1 MTEEKTNK
9 ISIYLLKPGKSP
21 DDILKGVHKEI
32 KKGYI
37 KFELEKPEMGKDVFI
52 RFSTRDEKSGR
63 VEYHSTK
70 DLRKIINKTL
80 ENTAWR
86 LMSEGISYRLG
97 FLSGRLRGYEREEDL
112 IKLVK

>member
-1 MTEEKTNK
+1 
-9 ISIYLLKPGKSP
+9 
-21 DDILKGVHKEI
+21 
-32 KKGYI
+32 
-37 KFELEKPEMGKDVFI
+37 MGKDVFI